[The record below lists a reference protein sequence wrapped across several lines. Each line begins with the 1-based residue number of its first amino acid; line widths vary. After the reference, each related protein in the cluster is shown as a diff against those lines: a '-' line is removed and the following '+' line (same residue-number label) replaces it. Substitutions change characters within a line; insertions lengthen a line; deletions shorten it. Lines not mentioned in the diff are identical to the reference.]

1 MSLNYSVF
9 QILFFYSYPP
19 HTIYMVLK
27 TELLNKLEREWV
39 QGLKVRPKVKLG

>member
-9 QILFFYSYPP
+9 QILFYSYPP
-19 HTIYMVLK
+19 HTILYLVLK

-39 QGLKVRPKVKLG
+39 QGLEDRSKVRLG